1 MAHSLRK
8 MVWYGAKEA
17 HYYSRDEV
25 VREGLGGRLG
35 MREAKGLLKG
45 NSGGSGRR
53 AGVI

>member
-35 MREAKGLLKG
+35 MREAKGLLKR